1 MALARALLCYVTAA
15 AGAACNALRTRSAN
29 ARAREPCSPC
39 AAMET
44 AVRVRLSTG
53 RQLGRSSRF
62 GQSDCGALR
71 SSHLY
76 RKDEEQARAQ
86 RSMAA
91 YHRTAVV
98 TRRLNWADRFLFIVR
113 KSRYHNSVYP
123 RRWTGLSIADRRREK
138 VLTAK
143 TRSRCGIAAKLFRS
157 RRPVYTPARPIHP
170 SSPNEER
177 ITWNGRRGD
186 REKLKCKFERRL
198 FTAIP
203 PRSAT
208 PLHFRKVILQIF

>member
-1 MALARALLCYVTAA
+1 MTRKRCLVERVGREGKGGVSGARARALLCYVTAA
-15 AGAACNALRTRSAN
+15 AGAACNALRTRSAS
-29 ARAREPCSPC
+29 AGAREPCSPC

-53 RQLGRSSRF
+53 RQIGRSSRF

-91 YHRTAVV
+91 YHRNDVV
-98 TRRLNWADRFLFIVR
+98 ARRMNWADRFLLIVR

-123 RRWTGLSIADRRREK
+123 SRGRACPSLI
-138 VLTAK
+138 VAK
-143 TRSRCGIAAKLFRS
+143 K
-157 RRPVYTPARPIHP
+157 
-170 SSPNEER
+170 
-177 ITWNGRRGD
+177 
-186 REKLKCKFERRL
+186 K
-198 FTAIP
+198 
-203 PRSAT
+203 
-208 PLHFRKVILQIF
+208 

>member
-1 MALARALLCYVTAA
+1 MSGARARALV
-15 AGAACNALRTRSAN
+15 LRYGRGWSSVQRATDPVRER
-29 ARAREPCSPC
+29 ARASEPCSPC

-53 RQLGRSSRF
+53 RQIGRSSRF

-98 TRRLNWADRFLFIVR
+98 TRRLNWAERFLLIVR
-113 KSRYHNSVYP
+113 KSKYRNSVYP
-123 RRWTGLSIADRRREK
+123 SRGRACPSLIVAKKKKCSWPAQGGTALLPKRDHAAASRPNCSDRGGLFIRPTAPSIHHRRMKKE
-138 VLTAK
+138 
-143 TRSRCGIAAKLFRS
+143 
-157 RRPVYTPARPIHP
+157 
-170 SSPNEER
+170 
-177 ITWNGRRGD
+177 
-186 REKLKCKFERRL
+186 
-198 FTAIP
+198 
-203 PRSAT
+203 
-208 PLHFRKVILQIF
+208 

>member
-1 MALARALLCYVTAA
+1 MSGARALLCYVTAA

-53 RQLGRSSRF
+53 RQIGRSSRF

-86 RSMAA
+86 RSMEA
-91 YHRTAVV
+91 YHRNDVV
-98 TRRLNWADRFLFIVR
+98 ARRMNWADRFLFIVR
-113 KSRYHNSVYP
+113 KSRHHNSVYP
-123 RRWTGLSIADRRREK
+123 RRGRVCPSLIVAEK
-138 VLTAK
+138 KCSWPAQGGTAVTAK

-157 RRPVYTPARPIHP
+157 RRPVYTPAPARPIHP

-177 ITWNGRRGD
+177 ITWIGRRGD
-186 REKLKCKFERRL
+186 RERGKE
-198 FTAIP
+198 TQNQVPATSVYAAIP
-203 PRSAT
+203 P
-208 PLHFRKVILQIF
+208 